1 MPAAP
6 GVCYAPRMPRPPD
19 LAYLLALLLASPWL
33 AWRYVVEGKD
43 RGGWFAK
50 LTGRVERRIG
60 DEPCVWLHAV
70 SVGEALQLPGLIA
83 ALRDRRPGLAPVVTV
98 STNTGLAVAR
108 KKLSGVAV
116 HRAPLDLS
124 WAVRAFLRR
133 VRPDALVLVELELWP
148 NLVRECGAA
157 GVPVAVANGR
167 LSAGSFRG
175 YRRLRRVLEPTFRRL
190 AWVGAQT
197 DEYAARFITLGTP
210 AGRVTTTGSVKFDA
224 LAAGPDDARLAALR
238 SAFGLNRG
246 DPVLLAGSTG
256 DPEEAAALDA
266 YETLRKTHP
275 ALRLLI
281 APRHAERFE
290 RVAALVRGRGF
301 ALVRMSGA
309 SGGRQPPEHVDSA
322 ANSRIAQGADAPRS
336 PVLLLDTLGDLSAA
350 WGLATVAFVGG
361 SLNGRGGQNML
372 EPAACGAA
380 VTFGPNTRN
389 FADVVGRLL
398 AADAA
403 VVVRNAGELAAVA
416 DRFLSDERERR
427 AIGARARSVVR
438 AGRGAT
444 AKTADAVCGLLPA
457 ADVPLR
463 RAA

>member
-1 MPAAP
+1 
-6 GVCYAPRMPRPPD
+6 MPRPLD
-19 LAYLLALLLASPWL
+19 LAYLLALMVASPWL
-33 AWRYVVEGKD
+33 AWRYVAQGKD
-43 RGGWFAK
+43 RGGWWAK
-50 LTGRVERRIG
+50 LTGRVEPRVG
-60 DEPCVWLHAV
+60 GGPCVWLHAV

-238 SAFGLNRG
+238 SAFGLDRG

-266 YETLRKTHP
+266 YDTLRKTHP
-275 ALRLLI
+275 TLRLLI

-290 RVAALVRGRGF
+290 RVAAFVRGRGF
-301 ALVRMSGA
+301 TLVRKSEA
-309 SGGRQPPEHVDSA
+309 SGGRQPAVS
-322 ANSRIAQGADAPRS
+322 SRSDPARTARGADAHRSPDGS

-403 VVVRNAGELAAVA
+403 VVVRNAGELAAAA
-416 DRFLSDERERR
+416 DRFLSDGNARR
-427 AIGARARSVVR
+427 AIGARARAVVR

-444 AKTADAVCGLLPA
+444 AATADAVCGLLPA
-457 ADVPLR
+457 GREGLR